1 MPALGYGA
9 MAAHQPLEL
18 WILVRI
24 QVPQPD
30 TSANAD
36 IFLKQDL
43 RSAGNRRI
51 NPVFVPRTFLFAHIL
66 MCGIEVTI

>member
-1 MPALGYGA
+1 LPALGHGA

-30 TSANAD
+30 MPRSRGAF
-36 IFLKQDL
+36 FL
-43 RSAGNRRI
+43 NRICAARAAHCRV
-51 NPVFVPRTFLFAHIL
+51 NPVYVLIF
-66 MCGIEVTI
+66 